1 MERVLALGQD
11 MALLWAR
18 YAPLYLSGV
27 VNTAW
32 STMGVPRKT
41 ST

>member
-27 VNTAW
+27 VKIGRAH
-32 STMGVPRKT
+32 V
-41 ST
+41 